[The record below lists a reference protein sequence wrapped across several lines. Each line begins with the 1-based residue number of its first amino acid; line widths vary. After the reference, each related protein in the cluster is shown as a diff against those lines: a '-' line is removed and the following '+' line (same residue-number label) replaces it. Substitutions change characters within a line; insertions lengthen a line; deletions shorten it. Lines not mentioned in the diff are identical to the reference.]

1 MKKDYNLIGILNP
14 IGNFKTYSKY
24 SDSLEKLFKKKCLRT
39 LLYSLKNPVK
49 LDDEEIAEKLSKK
62 ETERYHSR
70 DSNKKCL
77 LDYNYDDYLK
87 RQKELFR
94 QSKKTE
100 PWSINLNTPR
110 MPQTQR
116 NLDFYKYNPN
126 YNSIYKNVPSFA
138 FVPKSKR
145 TIDYDDSKFDHKT
158 KKISRNLYSKDNL
171 INKSKSL
178 GNKFFPLLTSI
189 SNKSMKNETSKN
201 KIKHKK
207 KDNTLYDRNNHSFR
221 FSKYCSRK
229 PVEAKVNN
237 KVTYLENYDY
247 LIHMNKTIDFQ
258 KMAKRNDKN
267 LLINT
272 YTLKNPSMCY
282 YNPKFNCIETKPKD
296 ISFNPDDFKKS
307 QSYKKNKTLKRILVS
322 YDVNREY
329 GTIDNT
335 KLVKPE
341 SIAKLLNL

>member
-1 MKKDYNLIGILNP
+1 MKKDYKLIGILNP
-14 IGNFKTYSKY
+14 IGNFNTYSKY
-24 SDSLEKLFKKKCLRT
+24 SDSLEKMFKKKCLRT
-39 LLYSLKNPVK
+39 LLFSLKNPPK
-49 LDDEEIAEKLSKK
+49 FDEDEIAEKLSKN

-87 RQKELFR
+87 RQKELFS
-94 QSKKTE
+94 QTKKIE
-100 PWSINLNTPR
+100 PWSINLKTPR

-145 TIDYDDSKFDHKT
+145 TIDHEDYKFDHKP
-158 KKISRNLYSKDNL
+158 KINSRNLYSKDNH
-171 INKSKSL
+171 INKSKSM
-178 GNKFFPLLTSI
+178 GNKYFPLLTSV
-189 SNKSMKNETSKN
+189 SNKSMKNETPN
-201 KIKHKK
+201 KIKNKNEG
-207 KDNTLYDRNNHSFR
+207 NTLYDRNNHSFR

-247 LIHMNKTIDFQ
+247 LTHMNKTIDFQ

-267 LLINT
+267 LLVNT

-282 YNPKFNCIETKPKD
+282 YNPKFNCIETRPKD
-296 ISFNPDDFKKS
+296 ISFNPDDYKKS
-307 QSYKKNKTLKRILVS
+307 PKFKKNKTLKKILVS
-322 YDVNREY
+322 YDVNPEY
-329 GTIDNT
+329 ATIDNT

>member
-1 MKKDYNLIGILNP
+1 MKKDYKLIGILNP
-14 IGNFKTYSKY
+14 IGNFNTYSKY
-24 SDSLEKLFKKKCLRT
+24 SDSLEKVFHKKCLRT
-39 LLYSLKNPVK
+39 LLFSLKNPIK
-49 LDDEEIAEKLSKK
+49 LDNEEIAEKLSKK

-87 RQKELFR
+87 RQKELFS
-94 QSKKTE
+94 QAKKTE

-126 YNSIYKNVPSFA
+126 YNSIYKNIPSFV

-145 TIDYDDSKFDHKT
+145 TIDYEDSKFNHKA
-158 KKISRNLYSKDNL
+158 KINTRNLCSKDNH
-171 INKSKSL
+171 INKSKSV

-189 SNKSMKNETSKN
+189 SNKSIKTEASKN
-201 KIKHKK
+201 NVNNKN
-207 KDNTLYDRNNHSFR
+207 KDNILYNRDNHSFR

-237 KVTYLENYDY
+237 RVTYLENYDY
-247 LIHMNKTIDFQ
+247 VTHMNKTIDFQ

-282 YNPKFNCIETKPKD
+282 YNPNYNCVEIKPKD

-307 QSYKKNKTLKRILVS
+307 QSYKKNKQLKKILVS
-322 YDVNREY
+322 YDVNKEY
-329 GTIDNT
+329 ATIDNT